1 MGPDGAPKVGYPKMI
16 SLGTRCGAVPNLV
29 TTSGPFSMP
38 HESIMATSGR
48 NKDPAERRLRMEDS
62 QRHLL
67 KYNPGQSGA
76 WSDTKHGAKTQTTR
90 ILMNMFVMSE
100 INFLDV
106 QGWK

>member
-76 WSDTKHGAKTQTTR
+76 WSDTKHGAKTQKTR